1 MIDMCSHLATE
12 WFSLRSGGYYRHTPS
27 LCLFHR
33 KVFLAK
39 YNDLLDVAVTQLC
52 PVVMEHSHCARPVR
66 SS

>member
-1 MIDMCSHLATE
+1 MINMCSHLATE
-12 WFSLRSGGYYRHTPS
+12 WFSLRSGGCYRHTLS

-39 YNDLLDVAVTQLC
+39 YHHFLDDAVTQLC
-52 PVVMEHSHCARPVR
+52 PVVPEHSHCARPVR